1 MGLEDVVCC
10 PTMLSM
16 YSVHIVHLDIPLH
29 QMDEHLG
36 GRMLSVVLPSCPCT
50 LILNKVS
57 DIYPF
62 EAEM

>member
-1 MGLEDVVCC
+1 
-10 PTMLSM
+10 MLSM